1 MDLEDLKYQIN
12 NVIDGWIA
20 KNTSTPVDGT
30 ETTVIDVKEPR
41 TDGKRV
47 IRSKGSGD
55 RVLLIDPTTK
65 TKAWVTSPEIL
76 TKLGFEMSDVEDI
89 DDKELLEYTTAPSIY
104 RVED

>member
-12 NVIDGWIA
+12 NVIDSWIS
-20 KNTSTPVDGT
+20 KNAEGT
-30 ETTVIDVKEPR
+30 ETTVIDVKPVR

-55 RVLLIDPTTK
+55 RVLLLDPTAK

-89 DDKELLEYTTAPSIY
+89 DDKELLDYTTAPSIY

>member
-1 MDLEDLKYQIN
+1 MDIEDLKYQLN
-12 NVIDGWIA
+12 NAIDQWA
-20 KNTSTPVDGT
+20 SQTTPVVEG
-30 ETTVIDVKEPR
+30 EVVIEPR

-47 IRSKGSGD
+47 IRSKGTGD
-55 RVLLIDPTTK
+55 RVMLLDPTAK